1 MPRFEWI
8 KKVMVLGSG
17 AIKIGEAAEFDYSGS
32 QCLKALREEGIE
44 TVLVNP
50 NIATIQTDP
59 RLAGKV
65 YLLPV
70 TPEFVEEVI
79 AKELPDAIMLS
90 FGGQTA
96 LNCGVQLAKKGILKK
111 YGVKVLGTPVQTI
124 EDTEDRELFRQA
136 MIKADCSIAK
146 SKSASS
152 LEEAVKVGREI
163 GYPVIIRV
171 AYTLGGKGSG
181 VARNEAELKDIVCR
195 ALGMSMISQV
205 LIEEYL
211 GHWKEIEYEVMRDY
225 DDNCIIVCNMEN
237 FDPMGVHT
245 GDSIVVA
252 PSQTLSNREYHLLR
266 SASIKAIRS
275 LGVIGECNIQWALHK
290 ESEEIRVIEVNAR
303 LSRSSALASKATG
316 YPIAY
321 IAAKLCIGYT
331 LPELLNKVTGV
342 TTACFEPALDYLV
355 VKYPRWDLQKF
366 RNVDRHI
373 GPQMKSVGE
382 VMGIGRCFE
391 EALQKA
397 IRMLDIGKVGIVCN
411 LGEDETEQIETIK
424 DVLAYPTDQRLFK
437 IVKAL
442 KKGISVEEI
451 YKLSGVDPFFLHK
464 IKNAINMEQKLR
476 SIDPKD
482 SDFLE
487 TIREAKRLGFSDK
500 QIAICRDTDEF
511 AIRKLRKEAKIVPVV
526 KQIDTLAAEW
536 PAKTNYLY
544 LTYGGDEDDT
554 EFSSVNRKVMVL
566 GAGVFRIGSSVEF
579 DWCGVNTI
587 WALKKNGIEEA
598 IMVNYNPE
606 TVSTDYD
613 MSDKLYFEELTLER
627 ILDIYDKENPLGV
640 IASVGGQIPNNLA
653 LKLSNAG
660 VKLLGT
666 TGESIDR
673 AEDRSKFSA
682 LLDKLG
688 IPQPEWSDLST
699 KRDLKEF
706 ASKIGYPVLIRP
718 SYVLSGSAM
727 RVAYTQSELDSY
739 LKLAAKVSR
748 EHPAV
753 ISKFIENA
761 KEVEVDGVYDGE
773 DNIIGAIIEHVENAG
788 VHSGDATMGIPTLTL
803 NSDALRTVQD
813 YTHKIVRALEI
824 RGPYNIQYLVKN
836 GFTYVIECNLRASR
850 SMPYVSKTRGVNMIE
865 LATLAML
872 GKKFKDSGF
881 TDLPEI
887 THFGVKVPQFSFMR
901 LSGADPVLGVEMLS
915 TGEVACLGENFT
927 DALSKALQSADFKI
941 PPEGG
946 SVLITVGGKELKEK
960 VVPIGRALRNMGFK
974 IYATKHTAEVLQG
987 AGVNN
992 ISVLHKVREV
1002 GQKPNIVDYL
1012 KGGKIDMVVNIPMPN
1027 HSGTISEVLK
1037 DEYTIRRLAIEFNV
1051 PVVTNL
1057 QLASALTKMLEQR
1070 EGNKFDIRSL
1080 NEYMDSLPR
1089 KFW

>member
-1 MPRFEWI
+1 VPKFEWI
-8 KKVMVLGSG
+8 KKVLVLGSG

-32 QCLKALREEGIE
+32 QCLKALREEEIE

-70 TPEFVEEVI
+70 TLEFVEEVI
-79 AKELPDAIMLS
+79 AKERPDAIMLS

-96 LNCGVQLAKKGILKK
+96 LNCGVQLAKRGILEK
-111 YGVKVLGTPVQTI
+111 YGVKVLGTPIQTI
-124 EDTEDRELFRQA
+124 EDTEDRELFRQS
-136 MIKADCSIAK
+136 MMKAGVPIPK
-146 SKSASS
+146 SRSASS
-152 LEEAVKVGREI
+152 VEEAVEVGREI

-181 VARNEAELKDIVCR
+181 IAHNEKELRDIVTR

-211 GHWKEIEYEVMRDY
+211 GHWKEVEYEVMRDY
-225 DDNCIIVCNMEN
+225 EDNCIIVCNMEN
-237 FDPMGVHT
+237 FDPMGIHT

-252 PSQTLSNREYHLLR
+252 PSQTLSNREYHILR

-275 LGVIGECNIQWALHK
+275 LGVIGECNIQWALDNK
-290 ESEEIRVIEVNAR
+290 SEEIRAIEVNAR

-331 LPELLNKVTGV
+331 LPELLNKVTRV

-366 RNVDRHI
+366 KNVDRHI
-373 GPQMKSVGE
+373 GTQMKSVGE

-391 EALQKA
+391 EAMQKA
-397 IRMLDIGKVGIVCN
+397 IRMLDIRKLGLVCN
-411 LGEDETEQIETIK
+411 PNEEEPESLEKIK
-424 DVLAYPTDQRLFK
+424 DVLAHPTDERLFK

-442 KKGISVEEI
+442 KRGVSIEEI
-451 YKLSGVDPFFLHK
+451 YELSGVDPFFLYK
-464 IKNAINMEQKLR
+464 IKNVIDMEQKLR
-476 SIDPKD
+476 TISPEDKE
-482 SDFLE
+482 FHE
-487 TIREAKRLGFSDK
+487 TLREAKRLGFSDR
-500 QIAICRDTDEF
+500 QIAVCMNTTELAVRE
-511 AIRKLRKEAKIVPVV
+511 LRKKANIVPVV

-536 PAKTNYLY
+536 PAQTNYLY
-544 LTYGGDEDDT
+544 LTYGGDEDDID
-554 EFSSVNRKVMVL
+554 FASRGKKVIVL

-587 WALKKNGIEEA
+587 WALKKNGIDEA

-627 ILDIYDKENPLGV
+627 ILDICDKEQPYGV

-653 LKLSNAG
+653 LKLSKAG
-660 VKLLGT
+660 VNLLGT
-666 TGESIDR
+666 SGESIDR
-673 AEDRSKFSA
+673 AEDRAKFSA
-682 LLDKLG
+682 LLDELG
-688 IPQPEWSDLST
+688 IPQPEWRTLT
-699 KRDLKEF
+699 TTREIKKF
-706 ASKIGYPVLIRP
+706 AQKVGYPVLIRP

-727 RVAYTQSELDSY
+727 RVAYTEEELEEY
-739 LKLAAKVSR
+739 LKLATKVSR

-753 ISKFIENA
+753 VSKFIENA
-761 KEVEVDGVYDGE
+761 KEIEVDGVYDGE

-803 NSDALRTVQD
+803 DSDVLRTVRD
-813 YTHKIVRALEI
+813 YTQKIVKALEI

-836 GFTYVIECNLRASR
+836 GVTYVIECNLRASR

-872 GKKFKDSGF
+872 GKKFKDAGF

-887 THFGVKVPQFSFMR
+887 THCGVKVPQFSFMR

-927 DALSKALQSADFKI
+927 DALSKALQAAEFVL

-946 SVLITVGGKELKEK
+946 SVLITVGGKELKK
-960 VVPIGRALRNMGFK
+960 QIIPIGQALRKLGYK
-974 IYATKHTAEVLQG
+974 IYATQHTAEALRA
-987 AGVNN
+987 AGVDD
-992 ISVLHKVREV
+992 ISVLRKVREV

-1012 KGGKIDMVVNIPMPN
+1012 QEGKIDLVINIPTRN
-1027 HSGTISEVLK
+1027 HMTTFSEILK
-1037 DEYTIRRLAIEFNV
+1037 DEYTIRRLAVEFNI

-1057 QLASALTKMLEQR
+1057 QLATALVKLLEQR
-1070 EGNKFDIRSL
+1070 EANKFDIRSL
-1080 NEYMDSLPR
+1080 NEFMDSLPK